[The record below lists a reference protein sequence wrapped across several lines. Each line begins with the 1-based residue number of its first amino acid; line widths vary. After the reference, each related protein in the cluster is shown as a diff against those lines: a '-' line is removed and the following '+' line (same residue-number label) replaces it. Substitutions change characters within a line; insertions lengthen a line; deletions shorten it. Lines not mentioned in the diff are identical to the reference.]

1 MSFLSRYRGPVIL
14 ACVLAAACSD
24 PADPPEPASISIAP
38 STVSLAAFDDTAELT
53 ATVYDQN
60 GQAMPGVV
68 VTWTSD
74 DGSVARVDGVGLVT
88 AVANGSTKITAK
100 SGSVEGSA
108 TAMVEQRV
116 TEIRVSPVPDTLR
129 AFGDTLRLAAEA
141 LDGNGY
147 PIDGITFIWS
157 SSDESVATVDANG
170 LVTAV
175 GNGRVE
181 ISVEAGSV
189 DANATATV
197 QQRIAAIQVSPMP
210 DTLRALGD
218 TVRFTARALD
228 ANSHVIGGVDFT
240 WSSSDETVATVD
252 QEGLVTAV
260 GKGGAEISAEAGS
273 VEAGATVTV
282 EQRLTGIRV
291 SPMRDTLWALGDTV
305 RLTASGFDANGH
317 LIEGVDFT
325 WSSSDETVATVDRRG
340 LVTAVGN
347 GSTEIMAGAGSVDGA
362 ATATVRQR
370 AYEIRISPIPDTW
383 ALRDTVRLV
392 AELFDKNGHP
402 ITDVDFAW
410 SSSDESVASVDH
422 EGLVTTIGPGSAE
435 ITVEAVGHG
444 LTEVVRIVIELT
456 PRDILKALYDATDGD
471 NWKNNDNW
479 LTDAPLDSWYGLTL
493 DNRERIIY
501 MSLSANGL
509 SGTIP
514 RELGYLPDLETL
526 SLASNDLYGT
536 IPPDLGNLAKLRQL
550 RLHWNSLSGGIPP
563 ELGNLE
569 ALTQLLLSG
578 NLLVGSIP
586 TELGKLRSLAQ
597 LAVTDNG
604 LSGSIPPE
612 LGRLRNLRSLS
623 LNKNALS
630 GSIPPELGS
639 LIYLGGMSLQDNY
652 LSGSIP
658 AELGLLPRLGYLNL
672 SNNDLT
678 GAIPP
683 ELGDLPNLTNL
694 NFFRNDLT
702 GTIPAEL
709 GSLAKIKFLSL
720 NSNKLTGAIP
730 ASLGEMETLQYM
742 ELQHNE
748 LTGSVPPEL
757 GELANL
763 IWLKLDNNRLSGKL
777 PRELADLESLS
788 LMKLNGNGG
797 LTGPIPQQFVR
808 IPLRSLYW
816 KETDLCSPDNDDF
829 QDWLDGLNYNVG
841 EGKCGS

>member
-1 MSFLSRYRGPVIL
+1 L

-88 AVANGSTKITAK
+88 AV
-100 SGSVEGSA
+100 
-108 TAMVEQRV
+108 
-116 TEIRVSPVPDTLR
+116 
-129 AFGDTLRLAAEA
+129 
-141 LDGNGY
+141 
-147 PIDGITFIWS
+147 
-157 SSDESVATVDANG
+157 
-170 LVTAV
+170 

-181 ISVEAGSV
+181 ISAEAGSV

-252 QEGLVTAV
+252 
-260 GKGGAEISAEAGS
+260 
-273 VEAGATVTV
+273 
-282 EQRLTGIRV
+282 
-291 SPMRDTLWALGDTV
+291 
-305 RLTASGFDANGH
+305 
-317 LIEGVDFT
+317 
-325 WSSSDETVATVDRRG
+325 RRG

-370 AYEIRISPIPDTW
+370 ANEIRISPIPDTLR

-402 ITDVDFAW
+402 VTDVDFAW

-422 EGLVTTIGPGSAE
+422 EGLVTTIGAGSAE

-444 LTEVVRIVIELT
+444 LTKVVRIVIELT

-777 PRELADLESLS
+777 PKELADLESLS

-797 LTGPIPQQFVR
+797 LTGPIPRQFVR

-816 KETDLCSPDNDDF
+816 KDTDLCSPDNDDF
-829 QDWLDGLNYNVG
+829 QDWLDDLEYNVG